1 MISQKETTNTTHTPM
16 TSFQAMC
23 TCPESVKKKKKKKKK
38 RHLTLY
44 CKHFLLEKLQKKLSI
59 VLVHKN

>member
-1 MISQKETTNTTHTPM
+1 VSAINNKVTLHSMISQKETTNTTHTPM

-38 RHLTLY
+38 
-44 CKHFLLEKLQKKLSI
+44 KKF
-59 VLVHKN
+59 